1 MMSDDEKRKML
12 PTPAGVESAVKVATQ
27 ILLDRLAASEQAIGV
42 ALGIAADEKI
52 VAQSRAA
59 ALRTIAQMM
68 ASASSIGTALA
79 RINGGT
85 HHNINVGRADK
96 ARTLSNEET
105 AEARQKLRAYPRGEG
120 TRKIFQAPDEPDKHL
135 PPFRIR

>member
-1 MMSDDEKRKML
+1 
-12 PTPAGVESAVKVATQ
+12 
-27 ILLDRLAASEQAIGV
+27 
-42 ALGIAADEKI
+42 

-85 HHNINVGRADK
+85 HHNINVGRVDK
-96 ARTLSNEET
+96 SRTLSNEET

-120 TRKIFQAPDEPDKHL
+120 TRKIFQAPEEPDKHL
-135 PPFRIR
+135 PPFRVR